1 MFNEL
6 KKLSVNNPLF
16 EGFSEELF
24 ADLDRLIVGSRSF
37 EPNEFL
43 LRQGDDSREVF
54 IIESGRVEILVKEED
69 TEKMHALATLG
80 PGDCVG
86 EVALLDS
93 EPRSASAKA
102 INNVKVLVLQI
113 ANMENNGEEA
123 LSVLT
128 RMKLNLARSTAQRM
142 RTSNEGAVR
151 TLHDMLEESEKRVEM
166 GKFMGRVLI
175 GTCIYTFALA
185 ALKGFSNLLGD
196 TTFIT
201 VPLLVAFA
209 IGIYLNIKTSI
220 YPASD
225 YGLTTRNW
233 KPALK
238 EAILFSLPVLV
249 LIVLIKW
256 ILIQTSVME
265 GHVIFDFYR
274 SKGTTL
280 PMTLLAFSLYATFAP
295 IQELVARSG
304 MQSSFE
310 MFLTGKYKTWFSIF
324 LSTLLFSSTHLHV
337 SFILAVL
344 VFPLGLFWGWLYSRY
359 PTLVGVAA
367 SHVLIGSF
375 GLFIVGFPTKGAA

>member
-1 MFNEL
+1 
-6 KKLSVNNPLF
+6 
-16 EGFSEELF
+16 
-24 ADLDRLIVGSRSF
+24 
-37 EPNEFL
+37 
-43 LRQGDDSREVF
+43 
-54 IIESGRVEILVKEED
+54 
-69 TEKMHALATLG
+69 MHALATLG

-93 EPRSASAKA
+93 EPRSASARA
-102 INNVKVLVLQI
+102 VNNVRVLVLQI
-113 ANMENNGEEA
+113 SDLEKDGGEV
-123 LSVLT
+123 LSVVT

-142 RTSNEGAVR
+142 RSSNEGAVR

-238 EAILFSLPVLV
+238 EAMLFSLPVLAV
-249 LIVLIKW
+249 IVLIKW
-256 ILIQTSVME
+256 ILTQTSVME
-265 GHVIFDFYR
+265 GHVVFDFYR

-344 VFPLGLFWGWLYSRY
+344 VFPLGAILGMAVFTLSYPGWCGSIPCSYRQFRALYCRF
-359 PTLVGVAA
+359 
-367 SHVLIGSF
+367 SHQGC
-375 GLFIVGFPTKGAA
+375 GLNLGKSSSKPCELGGIRLGLSLNTG